1 MGMPY
6 DEEELDAFMK
16 HADANRDGKVDY
28 NEVQCCFVSNL
39 GKSPHFG
46 CKNIS
51 CKPVI
56 FSGLKI
62 YKMTALTLQN
72 VCFNTSVFW
81 PKMSVPFWTHVRC
94 FAPQLLQIFESGYG
108 HRADSRG

>member
-46 CKNIS
+46 CKNMS

-56 FSGLKI
+56 F
-62 YKMTALTLQN
+62 
-72 VCFNTSVFW
+72 
-81 PKMSVPFWTHVRC
+81 
-94 FAPQLLQIFESGYG
+94 
-108 HRADSRG
+108 